1 MIKILDMGI
10 LKSYIPVI
18 LIRSYLT
25 ISFPSAFGII
35 IQGEPCPGN
44 TAVAFEFNY
53 NCISENINCVE
64 KHNFDYIFIM
74 KLWS

>member
-1 MIKILDMGI
+1 MDF

-18 LIRSYLT
+18 LVRSYLT
-25 ISFPSAFGII
+25 IKSPSTFRII

-53 NCISENINCVE
+53 NCISENINCAVTL
-64 KHNFDYIFIM
+64 NLNSVFIM
-74 KLWS
+74 NL